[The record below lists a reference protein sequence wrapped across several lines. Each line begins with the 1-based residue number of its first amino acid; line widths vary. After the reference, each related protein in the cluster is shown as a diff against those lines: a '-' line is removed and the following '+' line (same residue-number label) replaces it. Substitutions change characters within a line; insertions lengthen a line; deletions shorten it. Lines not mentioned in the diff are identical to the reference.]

1 MTAIRYGYQKTLSG
15 TSFDDAI
22 ARVEEELKKEG
33 FGVLTE
39 IDVKNTLKQKLD
51 VEFRRYKI
59 LGACNPN
66 LAHQALGREQHIG
79 LLMPCNVVVQ
89 ETEDESVVVSVAD
102 PKSMFAMV
110 NNEEIAHLAEEVDA
124 KLRRVL
130 DAI

>member
-1 MTAIRYGYQKTLSG
+1 MQIGYGYQKSLSG
-15 TSFDDAI
+15 TSFDDAL
-22 ARVEEELKKEG
+22 ARVEDELKKEG

-39 IDVKNTLKQKLD
+39 IDVKNTLKEKLD
-51 VEFRRYKI
+51 VDFRRYKI

-66 LAHQALGREQHIG
+66 LAHQALGKEDHIG

-89 ETEDESVVVSVAD
+89 ETGDASIIVSIAD

-110 NNEEIAHLAEEVDA
+110 NNDEIEHLAEEVDA

-130 DAI
+130 EAI